1 MTPQIH
7 LHILAS
13 GSSGNAAIVEGPQTS
28 ILIDCGLSRRELLRR
43 SQELD
48 IDTDRIAAV
57 FITHEHSDHVGGLR
71 VFAKHFDGPI
81 FATSGT
87 AHILSQRSSMAGV
100 EFSLIST
107 DAQQR
112 VGEISVQA
120 FSTSHD
126 VAEPVGFRF
135 SLLGEKDLEIDS
147 IGYCTDTGILT
158 DDALTK
164 LAGTRILALESNH
177 DEHMLATGPYPQVLK
192 ERVVGPYGHLSNEQ
206 AASALAELIRTNTKA
221 VIGMHLSR
229 ENNRPSLAVRTLAA
243 ALGAEPVNDTRT
255 QAKTAGGLQVL
266 VASQD
271 WPMSV
276 L

>member
-13 GSSGNAAIVEGPQTS
+13 GSSGNAAVIEGPQTS
-28 ILIDCGLSRRELLRR
+28 ILVDCGLSRRELLRR

-87 AHILSQRSSMAGV
+87 ARILSQRSSMDGV
-100 EFSLIST
+100 TFSLIST
-107 DAQQR
+107 DAQKR

-135 SLLGEKDLEIDS
+135 SLLGEKNLEIDS

-158 DDALTK
+158 DDALTE
-164 LAGTRILALESNH
+164 LTGARILALESNH

-192 ERVVGPYGHLSNEQ
+192 ERVGGPYGHLSNEQ
-206 AASALAELIRTNTKA
+206 AASALAGLIRPNTRT
-221 VIGMHLSR
+221 VVGMHLSR

-243 ALGAEPVNDTRT
+243 ALGAEPVNDTYT

-266 VASQD
+266 VAGQD

>member
-48 IDTDRIAAV
+48 IDTDHIAAV

-87 AHILSQRSSMAGV
+87 AHILSQRSSTAGV
-100 EFSLIST
+100 KFSLIST
-107 DAQQR
+107 DVQKR

-135 SLLGEKDLEIDS
+135 SLLGEKNLEIDS

-158 DDALTK
+158 DDALTE
-164 LAGTRILALESNH
+164 LAGARILALESNH

-192 ERVVGPYGHLSNEQ
+192 ERVGGPYGHLSNEQ
-206 AASALAELIRTNTKA
+206 AASALAGLIRPNTRT
-221 VIGMHLSR
+221 VVGMHLSR

-243 ALGAEPVNDTRT
+243 ALGAEPVNDTYT

-266 VASQD
+266 VAGQD

>member
-57 FITHEHSDHVGGLR
+57 FITHEHSDHVSGLR

-87 AHILSQRSSMAGV
+87 AHILSQRSSTAGV
-100 EFSLIST
+100 KFSLIST
-107 DAQQR
+107 DVQKR

-135 SLLGEKDLEIDS
+135 SLLGEKNLEIDS

-158 DDALTK
+158 DDALTE
-164 LAGTRILALESNH
+164 LTGARILALESNH

-192 ERVVGPYGHLSNEQ
+192 ERVGGPYGHLSNEQ
-206 AASALAELIRTNTKA
+206 AASALAGLIRPNTRT
-221 VIGMHLSR
+221 VVGMHLSR
-229 ENNRPSLAVRTLAA
+229 ENNRPSLAVAA
-243 ALGAEPVNDTRT
+243 ALGAEPVNDTYT

-266 VASQD
+266 VAGQD

>member
-1 MTPQIH
+1 MTPRIH

-28 ILIDCGLSRRELLRR
+28 ILVDCGLSRRELLRR

-87 AHILSQRSSMAGV
+87 ARILSQRSSMDGV

-107 DAQQR
+107 DVQKR
-112 VGEISVQA
+112 LGEISVQA

-135 SLLGEKDLEIDS
+135 SLLGEKNLEIDS

-192 ERVVGPYGHLSNEQ
+192 ERVGGPYGHLSNEQ
-206 AASALAELIRTNTKA
+206 AASALAELIRPNTRT
-221 VIGMHLSR
+221 VVGMHLSR
-229 ENNRPSLAVRTLAA
+229 ENNRPSLAVHTLAA
-243 ALGAEPVNDTRT
+243 ALGAEPVNDTCT
-255 QAKTAGGLQVL
+255 QAKTSGGLQVL

>member
-48 IDTDRIAAV
+48 INTDRIAAV

-107 DAQQR
+107 DAQKR

-135 SLLGEKDLEIDS
+135 SLLGEKNLEMDS

-158 DDALTK
+158 DDALTE
-164 LAGTRILALESNH
+164 LAGARILALESNH

-192 ERVVGPYGHLSNEQ
+192 ERVGGPYGHLSNEQ
-206 AASALAELIRTNTKA
+206 AASALAGLIRPNTRT
-221 VIGMHLSR
+221 VVGMHLSR

-266 VASQD
+266 VAGQD

-276 L
+276 F

>member
-87 AHILSQRSSMAGV
+87 AHILSQRSSMDGV
-100 EFSLIST
+100 TFSLIST
-107 DAQQR
+107 DAQKR

-135 SLLGEKDLEIDS
+135 SLLGEKNLEMDS

-158 DDALTK
+158 DDALME

-192 ERVVGPYGHLSNEQ
+192 ERVGGPYGHLSNEQ
-206 AASALAELIRTNTKA
+206 AASALAGLIRPNTRT
-221 VIGMHLSR
+221 VVGMHLSR

>member
-13 GSSGNAAIVEGPQTS
+13 GSSGNAAVIEGPQTS
-28 ILIDCGLSRRELLRR
+28 ILVDCGLSRRELLRR

-48 IDTDRIAAV
+48 IDTDRIAAI

-87 AHILSQRSSMAGV
+87 AHILSQRSSMDGV
-100 EFSLIST
+100 TFSLIST
-107 DAQQR
+107 DAQKR

-135 SLLGEKDLEIDS
+135 SLLGEKNLEIDS

-158 DDALTK
+158 DDALTE
-164 LAGTRILALESNH
+164 LTGARILALESNH

-192 ERVVGPYGHLSNEQ
+192 ERVGGPYGHLSNEQ
-206 AASALAELIRTNTKA
+206 AASALAGLIRPNTRT
-221 VIGMHLSR
+221 VVGMHLSR

-243 ALGAEPVNDTRT
+243 ALGAEPVNDTYT

-266 VASQD
+266 VAGQD

>member
-13 GSSGNAAIVEGPQTS
+13 GSSGNAVIVEGPQTS

-43 SQELD
+43 SQELG
-48 IDTDRIAAV
+48 IDANRIAAV

-107 DAQQR
+107 DAQKR

-135 SLLGEKDLEIDS
+135 SLLGEKNLEIDS

-158 DDALTK
+158 DGALAE

-192 ERVVGPYGHLSNEQ
+192 ERVGGPYGHLSNEQ
-206 AASALAELIRTNTKA
+206 AASALAELIRPNTRT
-221 VIGMHLSR
+221 VVGMHLSR
-229 ENNRPSLAVRTLAA
+229 KNNRPSLAVRTLAA
-243 ALGAEPVNDTRT
+243 ALGAEPVNDAYT
-255 QAKTAGGLQVL
+255 QAKTSGGLQVL
-266 VASQD
+266 VAGQD

>member
-71 VFAKHFDGPI
+71 VFAKHFGGPI

-87 AHILSQRSSMAGV
+87 AHILSHRSSMDGV
-100 EFSLIST
+100 RFSLIST
-107 DAQQR
+107 DAQKR
-112 VGEISVQA
+112 VGEITVQA

-135 SLLGEKDLEIDS
+135 SLLDEKNFEIDS

-158 DDALTK
+158 DGALTE
-164 LAGTRILALESNH
+164 LAGARILALESNH
-177 DEHMLATGPYPQVLK
+177 DEHMLATGPYPQMLK
-192 ERVVGPYGHLSNEQ
+192 ERVGGPYGHLSNEQ
-206 AASALAELIRTNTKA
+206 AASALAGLIRPNTRT
-221 VIGMHLSR
+221 VVGMHLSR

-243 ALGAEPVNDTRT
+243 ALGAEPVNDTYT

-266 VASQD
+266 VAGQD

>member
-57 FITHEHSDHVGGLR
+57 FITHEHSDHVSGLH

-87 AHILSQRSSMAGV
+87 AHILSQRSSTAGV
-100 EFSLIST
+100 KFSLIST
-107 DAQQR
+107 DVQKR

-135 SLLGEKDLEIDS
+135 SLLGEKNLEIDS

-158 DDALTK
+158 DDALTE
-164 LAGTRILALESNH
+164 LTGARILALESNH

-192 ERVVGPYGHLSNEQ
+192 ERVGGPYGHLSNEQ
-206 AASALAELIRTNTKA
+206 AASALAGLIRPNTRT
-221 VIGMHLSR
+221 VVGMHLSR

-243 ALGAEPVNDTRT
+243 ALGAEPVNDTYT

-266 VASQD
+266 VAGQD

>member
-57 FITHEHSDHVGGLR
+57 FITHEHSDHVSGLR

-87 AHILSQRSSMAGV
+87 AHILSQRSSTAGV

-107 DAQQR
+107 DVQKR

-135 SLLGEKDLEIDS
+135 SLLGEKNLEIDS

-158 DDALTK
+158 DDALTE
-164 LAGTRILALESNH
+164 LTGARILALESNH

-192 ERVVGPYGHLSNEQ
+192 ERVGGPYGHLSNEQ
-206 AASALAELIRTNTKA
+206 AASALAGLIRPNTRT
-221 VIGMHLSR
+221 VVGMHLSR

-243 ALGAEPVNDTRT
+243 ALGAEPVNDTYT

-266 VASQD
+266 VAGQD

>member
-107 DAQQR
+107 DAQKR

-135 SLLGEKDLEIDS
+135 SLLGEKNLEIDS

-158 DDALTK
+158 DGALAE

-177 DEHMLATGPYPQVLK
+177 DEHMLATGPYPQMLK
-192 ERVVGPYGHLSNEQ
+192 ERVGGPYGHLSNEQ
-206 AASALAELIRTNTKA
+206 AASALAGLILPNTRT
-221 VIGMHLSR
+221 VVGMHLSR

-243 ALGAEPVNDTRT
+243 ALGAEPVNDTYT

-266 VASQD
+266 VAGQD

>member
-87 AHILSQRSSMAGV
+87 AHILSQRSSMDGV
-100 EFSLIST
+100 TFSLIST
-107 DAQQR
+107 DAQKR

-135 SLLGEKDLEIDS
+135 SLLGEKNLEIDS

-158 DDALTK
+158 DDALTE

-192 ERVVGPYGHLSNEQ
+192 ERVGGPYGHLSNEQ
-206 AASALAELIRTNTKA
+206 AASALAGLIRPNTRT
-221 VIGMHLSR
+221 VVGMHLSR

-243 ALGAEPVNDTRT
+243 ALGAEPVNDTYT

-266 VASQD
+266 VAGQD

>member
-48 IDTDRIAAV
+48 IDTDRIAAI

-87 AHILSQRSSMAGV
+87 AHILSQRSSMDGV
-100 EFSLIST
+100 TFSLIST
-107 DAQQR
+107 DAQKR

-135 SLLGEKDLEIDS
+135 SLLGEKNLEIDS

-164 LAGTRILALESNH
+164 LAGARILALESNH

-192 ERVVGPYGHLSNEQ
+192 ERVGGPYGHLSNEQ
-206 AASALAELIRTNTKA
+206 AASALAGLIRPNTRT
-221 VIGMHLSR
+221 VVGMHLSR

-243 ALGAEPVNDTRT
+243 ALGAEPVNDTYT

-266 VASQD
+266 VAGPD

>member
-71 VFAKHFDGPI
+71 VFAKHFGGPI

-87 AHILSQRSSMAGV
+87 AHILSHRSSMDGV
-100 EFSLIST
+100 RFSLIST
-107 DAQQR
+107 DAQKR
-112 VGEISVQA
+112 VGEITVQA

-135 SLLGEKDLEIDS
+135 SLLDEKNFEIDS

-158 DDALTK
+158 DGALTE
-164 LAGTRILALESNH
+164 LAGARILALESNH
-177 DEHMLATGPYPQVLK
+177 DEHMLATGPYPQMLK
-192 ERVVGPYGHLSNEQ
+192 ERVGGPYGHLSNEQ
-206 AASALAELIRTNTKA
+206 AASALAELIRTNTEA

-229 ENNRPSLAVRTLAA
+229 ENNRPSLAVQTLAA

-255 QAKTAGGLQVL
+255 QAKTADGLQVL